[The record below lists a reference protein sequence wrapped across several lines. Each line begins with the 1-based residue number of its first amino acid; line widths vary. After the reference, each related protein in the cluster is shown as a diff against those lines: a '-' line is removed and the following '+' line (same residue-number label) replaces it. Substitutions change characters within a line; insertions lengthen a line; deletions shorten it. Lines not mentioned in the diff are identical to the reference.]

1 MSVGSRAV
9 HENMIEFFNVNS
21 IAAEM
26 LGSIEYDGQL
36 SAAAYNILTVVLLGI
51 IVGLCWCF
59 YRAITAPEEPVE
71 TQHHDEI
78 GD

>member
-1 MSVGSRAV
+1 M
-9 HENMIEFFNVNS
+9 HENMNEFFNVNS
-21 IAAEM
+21 IAANM

-36 SAAAYNILTVVLLGI
+36 SAAAYIILTVVLLGI

-59 YRAITAPEEPVE
+59 YRAITASEKPGEI
-71 TQHHDEI
+71 QHSDEI